1 MSAALAWLLLGLAL
15 IIVELMTGTFVLL
28 MFGIAAIVAAAAAW
42 AGLSFSLQTG
52 IASVAL
58 VISSFVVNAVARR
71 RRAAA
76 RARGGNGPMDVGQT
90 AKFEAWVSEPGRL
103 ARVSY
108 RDAPWEAVVEGEDS
122 PTRGALL
129 RIVAVEGN
137 RLRVVTGRL

>member
-1 MSAALAWLLLGLAL
+1 MSAPLAWLLLGLAL

-58 VISSFVVNAVARR
+58 VISSFVVNAVVRR

-76 RARGGNGPMDVGQT
+76 RARGGEGAMDVGQT
-90 AKFEAWVSEPGRL
+90 AKFEAWVSEPSRV

-108 RDAPWEAVVEGEDS
+108 RDAPWEAIVDGEDS
-122 PTRGALL
+122 PAQGALL

-137 RLRVVTGRL
+137 RLRVVAGRL